1 MMKEFHVEK
10 KPRSEKMKVTLSL
23 PSDVYIEARV
33 KALRERTTV
42 SDLVTRWM
50 DEYVKGKRS

>member
-1 MMKEFHVEK
+1 MKKSHEEK
-10 KPRSEKMKVTLSL
+10 KLQGGKMKVTLSL
-23 PSDVYIEARV
+23 PTDVYIETRV

>member
-1 MMKEFHVEK
+1 MKKLREEK
-10 KPRSEKMKVTLSL
+10 KPRVEKMKVTLSL